1 MIYKMLTERI
11 SDVKF
16 ATPPPFRPPPDKYT
30 KINTYTKTILW
41 TIVLHGLF
49 RECSVG
55 RHLQSAICWGLSP
68 CQRMV
73 SLVSDWRFLGVECVG
88 VTWQEGYHD
97 EQFTRLH
104 CQIWQPLS
112 FGLFKLPAI
121 NLKGGKQWIR
131 LFKDI

>member
-1 MIYKMLTERI
+1 MWNLPP
-11 SDVKF
+11 
-16 ATPPPFRPPPDKYT
+16 PPPFRPPPNKYT

-55 RHLQSAICWGLSP
+55 RHIQSAICWGLSP

-73 SLVSDWRFLGVECVG
+73 SLVSDWRFLAVECVG

-121 NLKGGKQWIR
+121 NLKVENNGFVCSKT
-131 LFKDI
+131 FKWNHTHFLN

>member
-1 MIYKMLTERI
+1 MLQCWYAKCKVCELAMWNLPPPPI
-11 SDVKF
+11 
-16 ATPPPFRPPPDKYT
+16 PPPFIHSRPPPNKYSHKYT
-30 KINTYTKTILW
+30 HTNTTLV

-55 RHLQSAICWGLSP
+55 THIQSAICGGLSP
-68 CQRMV
+68 CQKMM
-73 SLVSDWRFLGVECVG
+73 SLVSEGRFLGVLCVG

-112 FGLFKLPAI
+112 FGSI
-121 NLKGGKQWIR
+121 QTTGY
-131 LFKDI
+131 